1 MCYITKSFFGILSCF
16 PHELMKIHCR
26 PERNPKHRGRNITTL
41 LFLKTVFVQG
51 CHTRGREPRWRR
63 SWTWRQSSCASSS
76 SSSSATSPGSS
87 STATSFSPVRR
98 SSGEQISDLR
108 SLLCSQTGFEILVE
122 YYTWWNMSV
131 RAFYLKT
138 KLIDPDV
145 TPPSTFSKKVIG
157 WKSVN
162 KPQPFS
168 DYYFVNQIFATYF
181 FFL

>member
-1 MCYITKSFFGILSCF
+1 MCFHFPRRCYLKRLRWETMCYITKSFFGNLSCF

-26 PERNPKHRGRNITTL
+26 PERNPKHRGRNITSL
-41 LFLKTVFVQG
+41 LFLKPVFIQG

-63 SWTWRQSSCASSS
+63 SWTWRQCSCASSS

-108 SLLCSQTGFEILVE
+108 FF
-122 YYTWWNMSV
+122 YAV
-131 RAFYLKT
+131 RQDLKFWLNTTFGGICLYLKT

-145 TPPSTFSKKVIG
+145 TPLSTFRKK
-157 WKSVN
+157 
-162 KPQPFS
+162 
-168 DYYFVNQIFATYF
+168 IFYRSRISREPAERI
-181 FFL
+181 

>member
-1 MCYITKSFFGILSCF
+1 MSSWKYIAAQ
-16 PHELMKIHCR
+16 
-26 PERNPKHRGRNITTL
+26 RNPKHRDRNIATL

-51 CHTRGREPRWRR
+51 CHTREREPLWRR
-63 SWTWRQSSCASSS
+63 SWTWRRCSSASSS

-87 STATSFSPVRR
+87 STATSFSPARR
-98 SSGEQISDLR
+98 SSGGQISDVR
-108 SLLCSQTGFEILVE
+108 SFFVQSDRVQNFGWILHLVE
-122 YYTWWNMSV
+122 YV
-131 RAFYLKT
+131 CIRAFYLKA

-168 DYYFVNQIFATYF
+168 DYALLLCKSNLCYI